1 MKITYDKQADAAYVM
16 IADRIHDGEA
26 ATQLHSIETPGGKGE
41 VTLDFDRNGKLLG
54 MEILGAEHVLQPE
67 VLARAEP
74 PATDPENSPG

>member
-26 ATQLHSIETPGGKGE
+26 ATQLYSIETPGGKGE

-54 MEILGAEHVLQPE
+54 MEILGAEQVLQPE

-74 PATDPENSPG
+74 PEKGPENSTD